1 MTELN
6 FSTGRRT
13 FNLNGVVEVSFNDTD
28 ATFVEGLYNVFSR
41 LDEKQDRYTNR
52 VEKMADKKEVFS
64 LMRELDEEIRED
76 INDLFDKDV
85 CTPLFG
91 NMNVFA
97 LADGL
102 PLWANL
108 MLAIMEQVDSAF
120 SREQKATNPRVQKYT
135 AKWQRK

>member
-13 FNLNGVVEVSFNDTD
+13 FNINGVVEVSFNDTD
-28 ATFVEGLYNVFSR
+28 AAFVESLYNVFSR
-41 LDEKQDRYTNR
+41 LDEKQDRYKDR
-52 VEKMADKKEVFS
+52 VDKIADRREVFN
-64 LMRELDEEIRED
+64 LMRELDNEIRDE
-76 INDLFDKDV
+76 INGLFEKDV

-91 NMNVFA
+91 KMNLFA

-102 PLWANL
+102 PLWTNF
-108 MLAIMEQVDSAF
+108 MLSIMDQIDDGF
-120 SREQKATNPRVQKYT
+120 TREQKATNPRVQKYT

>member
-6 FSTGRRT
+6 FNTGKRT
-13 FNLNGVVEVSFNDTD
+13 FNINGVVEVSFNDTD
-28 ATFVEGLYNVFSR
+28 AAFVEKLYNVFSD
-41 LDEKQDRYTNR
+41 LDKKQDQYRTR
-52 VEKMADKKEVFS
+52 ADRMADNKEIFVI
-64 LMRELDEEIRED
+64 MRDMDREIREE
-76 INDLFDKDV
+76 INALFEEDV

-91 NMNVFA
+91 SMNVFA

-120 SREQKATNPRVQKYT
+120 AREQNATNPRVQKYT

>member
-6 FSTGRRT
+6 FNTGKRS
-13 FNLNGVVEVSFNDTD
+13 FNINGVVEVSFNDTD
-28 ATFVEGLYNVFSR
+28 ASFVEKLYNVFEGLDAKQERYRSR
-41 LDEKQDRYTNR
+41 AERT
-52 VEKMADKKEVFS
+52 ADKKEIFAV
-64 LMRELDEEIRED
+64 MRDMDREIKDD
-76 INDLFDKDV
+76 INNLFEKDV
-85 CTPLFG
+85 CSPLFG
-91 NMNVFA
+91 DMNVFA

-120 SREQKATNPRVQKYT
+120 AREQNATNPRVQKYT

>member
-6 FSTGRRT
+6 FNTGRRT
-13 FNLNGVVEVSFNDTD
+13 FKINDSVEVSFNDTD
-28 ATFVEGLYNVFSR
+28 AAFVEKLYNVFEN
-41 LDEKQDRYTNR
+41 LDAKQERYRNR
-52 VEKMADKKEVFS
+52 AERTADKKELFAV
-64 LMRELDEEIRED
+64 MRDMDREIKDD
-76 INDLFDKDV
+76 INNLFEKDV
-85 CTPLFG
+85 CSPLFG
-91 NMNVFA
+91 DMNVFA

-120 SREQKATNPRVQKYT
+120 AREQNATNPRVQKYT